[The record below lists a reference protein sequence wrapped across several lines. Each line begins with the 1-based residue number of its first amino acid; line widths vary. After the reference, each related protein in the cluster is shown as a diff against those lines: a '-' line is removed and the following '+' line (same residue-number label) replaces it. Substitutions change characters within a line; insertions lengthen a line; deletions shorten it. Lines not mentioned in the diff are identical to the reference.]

1 MSNKKQSAAITDLN
15 TFIEL
20 SNADQTVNVNDTII
34 NYTSQAYMVRSF
46 AKFELK
52 DYQGALNDMNLYLSI
67 PSNNAQD
74 YLFRGKLY
82 AQLNNH
88 SDAILDFNKA
98 IDVDSSYDQA
108 YMYRGISKAELNQN
122 DACSDLLKA
131 KELGLKDTSQY
142 LEKYCH

>member
-1 MSNKKQSAAITDLN
+1 MGSRYLGYRLQVIGFNKNGLQIH
-15 TFIEL
+15 FIWL
-20 SNADQTVNVNDTII
+20 PDYKSGRAT
-34 NYTSQAYMVRSF
+34 
-46 AKFELK
+46 K